1 MNQRK
6 KKSENQS
13 FLLICESETEYGVWS
28 VSMRCPSRQCR
39 VSSIWSY
46 QGKIPISFCCIKSN
60 GLLLSQPEISLCH
73 RKKKA
78 HPLRKMGER
87 KSPTVF
93 SFSREFPSL
102 DSPGPQSFE
111 PGSCMPGVMLWCRL
125 GKGHCVF
132 FNGTAGK
139 GMCIRNLENLLSG
152 ICRGRYTGRIQL
164 APF

>member
-1 MNQRK
+1 MK
-6 KKSENQS
+6 IKV
-13 FLLICESETEYGVWS
+13 CESETEYGV
-28 VSMRCPSRQCR
+28 CPCDAPAVLCLKHLELPR
-39 VSSIWSY
+39 
-46 QGKIPISFCCIKSN
+46 KNTHLLLLCIKSN
-60 GLLLSQPEISLCH
+60 GLLLSQPEFSLCH
-73 RKKKA
+73 IKKK
-78 HPLRKMGER
+78 HILSEKWWGE

-93 SFSREFPSL
+93 SFSRESPSL

-111 PGSCMPGVMLWCRL
+111 PASCVMLWCRL

-152 ICRGRYTGRIQL
+152 ICRGRYPGRIQL